1 MVSQMSIKQF
11 EECEKKRMAAD
22 EVIFFASKLAKI
34 KKNCLDKHFCF
45 RFRTIVIIFLFIDA
59 ERHVK

>member
-11 EECEKKRMAAD
+11 EECKKKRMAAD

-34 KKNCLDKHFCF
+34 KKKLL
-45 RFRTIVIIFLFIDA
+45 R
-59 ERHVK
+59 